1 MISWLLPLS
10 VAFLA
15 TSDALQSTAQI
26 RFGLK
31 DCKPADIKNL
41 VVFGDS
47 FSDNGNVYR
56 ISNGSWP
63 VASSYPAGR
72 FTNGPNWADYV
83 AKDARLKLTNFAF
96 GSATTDSETVQGYS
110 GSKADIPVPGFLQQ
124 INDLYLPGQTSEDI
138 DELDSTLFVVNF
150 QGNDYYFDED
160 IGPKPV
166 LANIERGIHRLVE
179 VGARHILV
187 IEGLDMGRLPYYL
200 PDKRV
205 SQEYSALSREQY
217 RGYQQMIQRMAQK
230 YGRPARRGKRSA
242 GRSNSFQ
249 NCRGAEEFGSEMDQR
264 PETRVNVAFF
274 DLYTLLHRMAS
285 PKSLKRMGI
294 SDVEHACLS
303 NDLQSRCTNPEQ
315 VFYYDSFHASTRV
328 HREIAS
334 SILHQI

>member
-15 TSDALQSTAQI
+15 TADALQSTAQT
-26 RFGLK
+26 RFGYK

-47 FSDNGNVYR
+47 FSDNGNVFR

-63 VASSYPAGR
+63 VASNYPRGR
-72 FTNGPNWADYV
+72 FTNGPNWSDYV
-83 AKDARLKLTNFAF
+83 ARDARLKMTNLAF

-124 INDLYLPGQTSEDI
+124 INDLYLPGQSSEDI

-187 IEGLDMGRLPYYL
+187 VENLDLGLLPYYL
-200 PDKRV
+200 SNKTE
-205 SQEYSALSREQY
+205 SEAYSALSREQY
-217 RGYQQMIQRMAQK
+217 KGYQSMVQRMAQK
-230 YGRPARRGKRSA
+230 YGRPGRRGKQSA

-249 NCRGAEEFGSEMDQR
+249 NCRSDEDISSEMYQR

-274 DLYTLLHRMAS
+274 DLHTLLHRLAS
-285 PKSLKRMGI
+285 AQSLKRLGI
-294 SDVEHACLS
+294 TDAEHACLS
-303 NDLQSRCTNPEQ
+303 DDGKTRCANPGRY
-315 VFYYDSFHASTRV
+315 FYYDSFHASTKV
-328 HREIAS
+328 HRAIAN
-334 SILHQI
+334 SILYSL

>member
-15 TSDALQSTAQI
+15 TADALQSTTQT
-26 RFGLK
+26 RFGYK
-31 DCKPADIKNL
+31 DCQPADIKKL

-63 VASSYPAGR
+63 VASSYPDGR

-83 AKDARLKLTNFAF
+83 AMDGRFKMDNFAF

-110 GSKADIPVPGFLQQ
+110 GSKANIPVPGFLQQ
-124 INDLYLPGQTSEDI
+124 INDLYLPGQSPENI

-187 IEGLDMGRLPYYL
+187 VENLDLGRLPYYL
-200 PDKRV
+200 PNKTV
-205 SQEYSALSREQY
+205 SREYSALSRAQY
-217 RGYQQMIQRMAQK
+217 HGYQQMIQRMAQK
-230 YGRPARRGKRSA
+230 YGRPARRGRRSA

-249 NCRGAEEFGSEMDQR
+249 TCRGEEEISSKMDQR

-274 DLYTLLHRMAS
+274 DLHTLLHRMAS
-285 PKSLKRMGI
+285 PQSLKRMGI
-294 SDVEHACLS
+294 ADAEHGCLS
-303 NDLQSRCTNPEQ
+303 DDGKTRCPHPDQ
-315 VFYYDSFHASTRV
+315 VFYYDSFHASTKV
-328 HREIAS
+328 HREIAT
-334 SILHQI
+334 SILHHL